1 MGVEYIMM
9 IGSGTVC
16 SYTLFST
23 LCHACAKLSSSA
35 ASNVAS
41 QLSSSFPLTEVCRAA
56 WRMSLLILSAFYLVL
71 YLDLVLPELT
81 SLLGGVPQ
89 SCDLPHPSR
98 LCCCYASTTV
108 HIIQSYI
115 YRIKLKHSLPA
126 KKPPLYDVLLV
137 VRLW

>member
-81 SLLGGVPQ
+81 FLAVFHSRVTSLILQGCVVAMRVPLFI
-89 SCDLPHPSR
+89 SSNH
-98 LCCCYASTTV
+98 TFTV
-108 HIIQSYI
+108 
-115 YRIKLKHSLPA
+115 
-126 KKPPLYDVLLV
+126 
-137 VRLW
+137 